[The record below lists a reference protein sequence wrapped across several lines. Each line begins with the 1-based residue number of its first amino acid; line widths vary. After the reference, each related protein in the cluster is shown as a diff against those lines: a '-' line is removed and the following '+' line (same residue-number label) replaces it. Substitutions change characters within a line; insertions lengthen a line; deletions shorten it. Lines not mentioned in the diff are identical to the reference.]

1 MSSRKS
7 RRMVWFLLA
16 GVGAGLVVFLMLGP
30 PGLLA
35 KSESPLFC
43 AGCHVME
50 GEYEAWAH
58 TGAHRRIRC
67 IDCHLPNENIAGHY
81 LWKSIDGLKDVFFFY
96 SGRVPEQITLT
107 AHGTRVL
114 QGNCIRC
121 HAATVEL
128 IDHDRR
134 CWECH
139 RRLSHARSGSMETI

>member
-58 TGAHRRIRC
+58 AGAHRRIRC

-81 LWKSIDGLKDVFFFY
+81 LWKSIDGLKDVVFFY

-114 QGNCIRC
+114 QDNCIRC

-128 IDHDRR
+128 IDPDRR